1 MGSIQRFDANQ
12 TKLLKDKLDRS
23 AIKKRPQ
30 AGMNVS
36 YIEGWHAIAEANR
49 IFGFGN
55 WSRETLSMECV
66 TEGVQK
72 CTYIARV
79 RVGVLADDGI
89 TIFREGTGAGHGT
102 MKDAGQNHE
111 SASKE
116 AETDAMKRALVTFGN
131 QFGLALY
138 DKDQAEVGTAI
149 AAKEEAAKEKSAATS
164 EDQLWINE
172 AIKNCNES
180 EWDNKTFEA
189 WKDEIREQFT
199 FIYQRNKEAGQELVD
214 ALAEK
219 SANILESENAK

>member
-1 MGSIQRFDANQ
+1 MFNENQ
-12 TKLLKDKLDRS
+12 IKLLKDKLDRS
-23 AIKKRPQ
+23 VIKQRNQ
-30 AGMNVS
+30 AGKKLS

-49 IFGFGN
+49 IFGFGG

-66 TEGVQK
+66 TDPTLTE
-72 CTYIARV
+72 CTYVARV
-79 RVGVLADDGI
+79 RINVMTEDGA
-89 TIFREGTGAGHGT
+89 TSRDGTGAGHGN

-116 AETDAMKRALVTFGN
+116 AETDAMKRALSTFGN

-138 DKDQAEVGTAI
+138 DKDQAEVGIAT
-149 AAKEEAAKEKSAATS
+149 AAKEEAAKEKSAAIS

-172 AIKNCNES
+172 AIKTCNKT

-219 SANILESENAK
+219 SAHILENENAK

>member
-1 MGSIQRFDANQ
+1 MFNENQ
-12 TKLLKDKLDRS
+12 IKLLKDKLDRS
-23 AIKKRPQ
+23 VIKQRNQ
-30 AGMNVS
+30 AGKTLS

-49 IFGFGN
+49 IFGFGG

-66 TEGVQK
+66 TDPTLAK
-72 CTYIARV
+72 CTYVARV
-79 RVGVLADDGI
+79 RINVMTEDGA
-89 TIFREGTGAGHGT
+89 TSRDGTGTGHGN

-116 AETDAMKRALVTFGN
+116 AETDAMKRALSTFGN

-138 DKDQAEVGTAI
+138 DKDQAEVGIAT
-149 AAKEEAAKEKSAATS
+149 AAKEEAAKEKSAAIS

-172 AIKNCNES
+172 AIKACNET

-219 SANILESENAK
+219 SAHILENEDAK